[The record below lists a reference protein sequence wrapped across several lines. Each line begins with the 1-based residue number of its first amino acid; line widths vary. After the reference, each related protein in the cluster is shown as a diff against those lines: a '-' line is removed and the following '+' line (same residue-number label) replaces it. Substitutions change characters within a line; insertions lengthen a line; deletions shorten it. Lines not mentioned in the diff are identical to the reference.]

1 MTDQQMADPMTIKGD
16 LAERIQKELGQ
27 NVYLCYQCVKCTSG
41 CPVASYFDWQPKNYC
56 R

>member
-1 MTDQQMADPMTIKGD
+1 MDIRLTTD
-16 LAERIQKELGQ
+16 LAQRILRETSE

-41 CPVASYFDWQPKNYC
+41 CPLAKYLTWSPT